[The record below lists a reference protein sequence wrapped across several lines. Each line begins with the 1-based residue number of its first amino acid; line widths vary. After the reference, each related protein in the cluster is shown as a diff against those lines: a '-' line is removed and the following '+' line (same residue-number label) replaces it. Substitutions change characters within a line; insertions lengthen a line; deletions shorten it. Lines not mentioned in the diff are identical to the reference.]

1 MKKISS
7 ILIAIIFFIGNL
19 FAQVPEKFNYQVMA
33 RDYLGSLI
41 VNQNVSF
48 RISILKGCSSDTVVY
63 QEIHQKTTNN
73 YGLVMFIIGSGTVV
87 LGDFSSIEWGNDKYC
102 IQSEIDVTGGT
113 SFSLMGFS
121 QLLSVPYAL
130 YAKESGSESPG
141 NSPGDMLSWNGT
153 SWIIIPSGSNGQV
166 LTFNS
171 GVPAWGGFAPLLSTD
186 SVTAISFSSAT
197 CGGNVTNSGGSPVTA
212 RGLCWSTSSNPTTSD
227 SHSSNSRGT
236 GAFASNINGLTKN
249 TFYYVRSY
257 ATNSLGTAY
266 GNEVSFSTLTYA
278 EHYVGEIFGGG
289 IIFYIDSANQYGLI
303 AATNDQST
311 GAPWGCYNTLIGT
324 STAIGTGQANMMA
337 IVNGCGQSGI
347 AARICNDLVLN
358 GYSDWFLPS
367 LEELNQLYLQKNLV
381 GGFGN
386 DYYWSSSEHNSIK
399 AWRRAFSC
407 GYQNYGTKEYLT
419 YNVRAIRAFSNDVN
433 LPIITTA
440 AATSITQTSATS
452 GGDITSD
459 GNTNILERGV
469 CWSAFPDPKMAE
481 SKTNNGPGSGVFMSN
496 LTNLLPNTFYYVW
509 AYATNSVGIT
519 YGNEITFTT
528 LGNPTIPTV
537 TTASIILNTPTSAI
551 SGGNVLSNGGD
562 TVNFRGVCWSINA
575 NPTISDSHTTDG
587 NGTGVFVSNINGLTL
602 NTIYY
607 VRAYATNSL
616 GTAYGNELSFTASYV
631 IGQNYGGGIIFYID
645 GAGQHGLIAAT
656 SDQPGAPWGCQET
669 SIPGST
675 PQGIGCGQANTTAIV
690 TGCNEPGIAARI
702 CDDLILN
709 GYSDWFLPSMDE
721 LNQMYLQKTIIGGF
735 VDTYYWTSSD
745 FIYFNNAWIQHF
757 VNGGQDIYN
766 KSITTNVRAVR
777 AF

>member
-7 ILIAIIFFIGNL
+7 ILIAIILFIGNL
-19 FAQVPEKFNYQVMA
+19 FAQVPEKFNYQVIA
-33 RDYLGSLI
+33 RDYLGNLI
-41 VNQNVSF
+41 ANQNVSF
-48 RISILKGCSSDTVVY
+48 RISILQGCSSDTVAY
-63 QEIHQKTTNN
+63 QEIHQKNTNN
-73 YGLVMFIIGSGTVV
+73 YGLVTLAIGNGTVV
-87 LGDFSSIEWGNDKYC
+87 LGDFPSIGWGNDNYC
-102 IQSEIDVTGGT
+102 IQSEIDITGGT
-113 SFSLMGFS
+113 SFSFMGSS

-130 YAKESGSESPG
+130 YAQSSSSASPG
-141 NSPGDMLSWNGT
+141 NNPGDMLYWNGA

-171 GVPAWGGFAPLLSTD
+171 GKPAWGGFAPLLSTD

-227 SHSSNSRGT
+227 SQSINSSGT
-236 GAFASNINGLTKN
+236 GAFASNITGLTKN
-249 TFYYVRSY
+249 TLYYVRSY
-257 ATNSLGTAY
+257 ATNSLGTVY
-266 GNEVSFSTLTYA
+266 GNEVNFSTLTYA

-289 IIFYIDSANQYGLI
+289 IIFYIDSANQCGLI
-303 AATNDQST
+303 AATNDQSS
-311 GAPWGCYNTLIGT
+311 GVPWGCYNTLIGT

-337 IVNGCGQSGI
+337 IVNGCGQAGI

-358 GYSDWFLPS
+358 GYNDWFLPS
-367 LEELNQLYLQKNLV
+367 LEELDQLYLQKNLV

-386 DYYWSSSEHNSIK
+386 DYYWSSSEYNSIR

-407 GYQNYGTKEYLT
+407 GYQNYGTKYLT
-419 YNVRAIRAFSNDVN
+419 YNVRAIRTFSNAVN
-433 LPIITTA
+433 LSILNTA
-440 AATSITQTSATS
+440 PATSITVSSCTC
-452 GGDITSD
+452 GGNITFD

-469 CWSAFPDPKMAE
+469 CWSTFPDPKMAE
-481 SKTNNGPGSGVFMSN
+481 SMTNNGPGTGVFMSN
-496 LTNLLPNTFYYVW
+496 LTNLIPNTFYYVW
-509 AYATNSVGIT
+509 AYATNSVGTT

-528 LGNPTIPTV
+528 LGNPIIPTV
-537 TTASIILNTPTSAI
+537 TTTAITLNTPTSA
-551 SGGNVLSNGGD
+551 SCGGNVLSNGGD
-562 TVNFRGVCWSINA
+562 TVSARGVCWSTNTI
-575 NPTISDSHTTDG
+575 PTISDSHTSNG
-587 NGTGVFVSNINGLTL
+587 NGTGVFVSNIIGLTL

-607 VRAYATNSL
+607 VRAYATNSI

-656 SDQPGAPWGCQET
+656 SDQPGAPWGCQEM
-669 SIPGST
+669 SIPST
-675 PQGIGCGQANTTAIV
+675 TQFIGAGQSNTTAIV
-690 TGCNEPGIAARI
+690 TGCNELGIAARI
-702 CDDLILN
+702 CDELVLN

-721 LNQMYLQKTIIGGF
+721 LNQMYLQKTVIGGF
-735 VDTYYWTSSD
+735 VDTYYWTSSE
-745 FIYFNNAWIQHF
+745 FIYINNAWIQHF